1 MKHDIGAGSLEDG
14 SRLAKIVFS
23 LSTIAVFTKI
33 FGFAEKLVIA
43 GFFGTKAKADVYF
56 GATTIMLSIVWFVRE
71 LMYPSLLPVFANA
84 LSKPPSAARSLFRK
98 CLLSAAVFLGICS
111 LVLGLLPGVVSTVL
125 LPGFSNDKRLVTAN
139 LLRMLA
145 PATLM
150 LGLGMVTYTT
160 LNARRKFLKAAFPE
174 ALLKLF
180 VTVGLIA
187 LLPAL
192 HIYAF
197 GLVLGIGSLAYLIAH
212 LYFIP
217 ESRFLLVRGD
227 ERDDGGHFKR
237 VLLLM
242 GPLVVGVVFSYISG
256 LIDNLLASKLPG
268 GHLSYL
274 NYAKKLI
281 DAILLIGPVALVTV
295 VYSQLSHLASANE
308 REKLRDLVFKALRLL
323 IYLTA
328 PIACVLVVLRQ
339 PIIRC
344 LFQRGEFDV
353 GSTVGTSGA
362 FMVYALGLSTLSL
375 ETLLVHSFFSLSD
388 TKTPVKFGIL
398 CVLLDIGLAIAL
410 LKPLGY
416 FGIAGAFVISKTVK
430 IVILS
435 AILHKRLEGLFDRS
449 IIAFGAKLAVVTCA
463 VWSATTLLVA
473 VENSGSFLQTAIFD
487 VLLPGLGALAAF
499 IFCSYALR
507 IEEFKAMVSLLRYRK
522 AGVKALYEETK

>member
-1 MKHDIGAGSLEDG
+1 MKQDIGLGSLEEG

-56 GATTIMLSIVWFVRE
+56 GATTIMLSIIWFIRE
-71 LMYPSLLPVFANA
+71 LMYPSLLPVFAGA
-84 LSKPPSAARSLFRK
+84 LSKPPSAPRSLFRK
-98 CLLSAAVFLGICS
+98 AFLSAAVFLGVCS
-111 LVLGLLPGVVSTVL
+111 LVLGLLPGAVTTVL
-125 LPGFSNDKRLVTAN
+125 LPGFSNEKRLVTAN

-145 PATLM
+145 PATLL

-160 LNARRKFLKAAFPE
+160 LNARRKFLKAACPE
-174 ALLKLF
+174 AVLKLF

-187 LLPAL
+187 LLPL
-192 HIYAF
+192 LGIYAF
-197 GLVLGIGSLAYLIAH
+197 GLVLGVGSLAYLIVH

-217 ESRFLLVRGD
+217 ESRFLLARRD
-227 ERDDGGHFKR
+227 DPDDGGHFKR

-242 GPLVVGVVFSYISG
+242 GPLVVGVVFSHVSA

-308 REKLRDLVFKALRLL
+308 REKLRNLVTKTFRLL
-323 IYLTA
+323 VYLTV
-328 PIACVLVVLRQ
+328 PIACMLVVLRQ

-344 LFQRGEFDV
+344 LFQRGQFDV
-353 GSTVGTSGA
+353 SSTVGTSGA

-375 ETLLVHSFFSLSD
+375 ETLLVHSFFALSD

-416 FGIAGAFVISKTVK
+416 SGIAGALVISKTVK

-449 IIAFGAKLAVVTCA
+449 IIAFGAKLVVIA
-463 VWSATTLLVA
+463 SVVWSVMRLVVA
-473 VENSGSFLQTAIFD
+473 VENSDSFLQTAVFD
-487 VLLPGLGALAAF
+487 LVLPGIGALVAF
-499 IFCSYALR
+499 VLCSYALR
-507 IEEFKAMVSLLRYRK
+507 VEEFKAMVSLVRYRK
-522 AGVKALYEETK
+522 AAVKALYEETK

>member
-1 MKHDIGAGSLEDG
+1 MKQDIGAGGLEEG

-23 LSTIAVFTKI
+23 LSTIAIFTKI

-71 LMYPSLLPVFANA
+71 LMYPSLLPVFADA
-84 LSKPPSAARSLFRK
+84 LSKPPSAPRSLFRK
-98 CLLSAAVFLGICS
+98 AFVSAAVFLGICS
-111 LVLGLLPGVVSTVL
+111 LVLGLLPGVVTTVL
-125 LPGFSNDKRLVTAN
+125 LPGFSNEKRLVTAN

-187 LLPAL
+187 LLPVL
-192 HIYAF
+192 GIYSF
-197 GLVLGIGSLAYLIAH
+197 GLVLGVGSLAYLIAH

-217 ESRFLLVRGD
+217 ESRFMLVRGD
-227 ERDDGGHFKR
+227 PDDGGPFKR

-242 GPLVVGVVFSYISG
+242 GPLVVGVVFSHISG

-308 REKLRDLVFKALRLL
+308 RQKLRNLVIKTFRLL
-323 IYLTA
+323 MYLTV
-328 PIACVLVVLRQ
+328 PIACMLVVLRQ

-344 LFQRGEFDV
+344 LFQRGQFDV
-353 GSTVGTSGA
+353 DSTLGTSGA

-388 TKTPVKFGIL
+388 TKTPVKFGVL
-398 CVLLDIGLAIAL
+398 CVFLDIGLAIAL

-416 FGIAGAFVISKTVK
+416 YGIAGALVLSKTVK

-449 IIAFGAKLAVVTCA
+449 IMAFGAKLIVIGCA
-463 VWSATTLLVA
+463 VWSVLKLLVA
-473 VENSGSFLQTAIFD
+473 VENSDSFLQTAVFD
-487 VLLPGLGALAAF
+487 VILPGIGALAAF
-499 IFCSYALR
+499 VLCSYALR
-507 IEEFKAMVSLLRYRK
+507 IEEFKAMVSLVRYRK
-522 AGVKALYEETK
+522 AAVKALYEETK